1 MWFEVLVIAFTV
13 FVDQLPQLVD
23 IFCFLGRLEGG
34 RCSSFLLSS
43 QSVNKDV
50 GRDNIIIII
59 ILQVIASESIRI
71 LQMTASEIID

>member
-59 ILQVIASESIRI
+59 LQVIASESIRI